1 MGLWIDRLS
10 RAGSRSPLEICKRAY
25 RELYTM
31 RDRVFSSPLNGM
43 NEYEFSRI
51 FNEKDIKSMGRPSSE
66 KPMWK
71 RLNNYLKLIES
82 Y

>member
-51 FNEKDIKSMGRPSSE
+51 FNEKDIKNLYQKISGRPY
-66 KPMWK
+66 P
-71 RLNNYLKLIES
+71 S
-82 Y
+82 YTNKF